1 MVNDGNRRPFNQM
14 PNRQRFKPG
23 GGGPPQS
30 AMNRAMLYDANQL
43 GDNPG
48 FLDFN
53 DDSISF
59 PSSGVRDGNNSSNSS
74 TANTVGSLTNGSED
88 NQNGPNMNGNR
99 RMNVGMKRPMK
110 NGTGGGMRPRLNNG
124 PNWGPPM
131 APPNSFP
138 GLSQAG
144 RRGQMH
150 PSAIPPLPPPGGHFR
165 NGGPGM
171 GMRMR
176 GPHNVRYGGGPP
188 RPMPL
193 LSMNAPLPPPV
204 PPMGGGQPMPP
215 PPGMG
220 RMLPPPIRPPSMLR
234 RQPNGLFPG
243 MGPRMHAFAR
253 NGMAPPNGNANGN
266 RMGVRAKPT
275 PPNRDPFALDKPWVT
290 EQIKAEHDKKEEL
303 ANRLKGHR
311 DDALFAQFKEQRD
324 KFVKMYEAARIEF
337 IGKQQSEQQQQKDV
351 DKNLTEPICKKP
363 RVENENESSGT
374 ITNAPVG
381 DGATSS
387 SVATTVTTTPV
398 ETPVDTQES
407 VSDGVTSTA
416 ATSSTTTATT
426 TATTSSS
433 SNPCET
439 SDTNDGS
446 KITSTPTEV
455 ASVTESSASA
465 TEDTSGTAEAKIS

>member
-1 MVNDGNRRPFNQM
+1 MVNDGNRRLFNQM
-14 PNRQRFKPG
+14 PNRPRFKPG

-59 PSSGVRDGNNSSNSS
+59 PSTGTRDSNNGLNSGTTS
-74 TANTVGSLTNGSED
+74 TGGGLTNGAEAS
-88 NQNGPNMNGNR
+88 QNGPNMNGNR
-99 RMNVGMKRPMK
+99 RLNPGMKRPMK
-110 NGTGGGMRPRLNNG
+110 NGAGMRPRMNNG

-138 GLSQAG
+138 GPSPVG

-150 PSAIPPLPPPGGHFR
+150 PPAIPPLPPPPGAHFR

-171 GMRMR
+171 GRPMR
-176 GPHNVRYGGGPP
+176 GPHNGRFGGGPP

-204 PPMGGGQPMPP
+204 PPMGVGQPMPP

-220 RMLPPPIRPPSMLR
+220 RMLPPPIRPPGMLR

-253 NGMAPPNGNANGN
+253 NGMAAPNGNANGN
-266 RMGVRAKPT
+266 RIGTRGKPA

-324 KFVKMYEAARIEF
+324 KFVKMYEAARLEF
-337 IGKQQSEQQQQKDV
+337 IGKQQSEQQQQQQQDV
-351 DKNLTEPICKKP
+351 DKNLTEPMCKKP
-363 RVENENESSGT
+363 RVEKESESSGR
-374 ITNAPVG
+374 ITNAPV
-381 DGATSS
+381 
-387 SVATTVTTTPV
+387 TPV
-398 ETPVDTQES
+398 ETPVNTQKS
-407 VSDGVTSTA
+407 VNDGVTIA
-416 ATSSTTTATT
+416 ATSSTTT
-426 TATTSSS
+426 TAPTSTSSPTS
-433 SNPCET
+433 VI
-439 SDTNDGS
+439 SDTNEVPA
-446 KITSTPTEV
+446 ITPAPTE
-455 ASVTESSASA
+455 AVTESSATA
-465 TEDTSGTAEAKIS
+465 TIVEAASVTAETKIS

>member
-1 MVNDGNRRPFNQM
+1 MVNDGNRRPFNPM
-14 PNRQRFKPG
+14 ANRQRFKPG

-59 PSSGVRDGNNSSNSS
+59 SSSGNSGSNSS
-74 TANTVGSLTNGSED
+74 TANTAGGITNGAED
-88 NQNGPNMNGNR
+88 SQNGPGINGNR
-99 RMNVGMKRPMK
+99 RMKRPMK
-110 NGTGGGMRPRLNNG
+110 NGTGGGMRPRMNG

-131 APPNSFP
+131 APPNSFAGP
-138 GLSQAG
+138 LQAG

-150 PSAIPPLPPPGGHFR
+150 PPAIPPPPPPGGHFR

-176 GPHNVRYGGGPP
+176 GPHNVRFGGGPP

-220 RMLPPPIRPPSMLR
+220 RMLPPPIRPHGGMMR
-234 RQPNGLFPG
+234 RQPNGLFP
-243 MGPRMHAFAR
+243 GPRMHAFAR
-253 NGMAPPNGNANGN
+253 NGMAPPNGSANGN
-266 RMGVRAKPT
+266 RMGARAKPT
-275 PPNRDPFALDKPWVT
+275 QPNRDPFALDKPWVT

-324 KFVKMYEAARIEF
+324 KFVKMYESARLEF
-337 IGKQQSEQQQQKDV
+337 IGKQQSEHQQKDV
-351 DKNLTEPICKKP
+351 DKNLTEPVCKKA
-363 RVENENESSGT
+363 RVENENEPSGT
-374 ITNAPVG
+374 ITNAPVEQG
-381 DGATSS
+381 TTSS
-387 SVATTVTTTPV
+387 SVATTVTATPV
-398 ETPVDTQES
+398 ETPVDIQES
-407 VSDGVTSTA
+407 VNDGVPSIA
-416 ATSSTTTATT
+416 ATSSTTATT
-426 TATTSSS
+426 VTISSSS
-433 SNPCET
+433 SNPCEI
-439 SDTNDGS
+439 SDTNEGS
-446 KITSTPTEV
+446 KIPSAPTEV
-455 ASVTESSASA
+455 ESVTEA
-465 TEDTSGTAEAKIS
+465 TDAADASGTAKAKIS